1 MSAHYFVSDA
11 HLGAAPAGAEK
22 KLVAFLRSIR
32 GQADS
37 LYILGDLFDFWFE
50 YGRAIPKHGFRV
62 LAGLARL
69 RETGTRIV
77 YIAGN
82 HDIRFTDFFRREL
95 DIETAPALVET
106 IDGLRVFMRH
116 GDEVDRRPVSLLFR
130 RLMKSRLNNFLY
142 SFVHP
147 DIGIGFAAWVARRSR
162 ARGHDESLRTAMHE
176 YARHRLADGHDVVML
191 GHVHYPELRKF
202 PEGVYLNTGDWLDS
216 FSYGVIRDGTV
227 ALEFYRP

>member
-11 HLGAAPAGAEK
+11 HLGAAPADAEK
-22 KLVAFLRSIR
+22 RLVAFLQSIQ

-62 LAGLARL
+62 LAKLARL

-95 DIETAPALVET
+95 DIETAPALV
-106 IDGLRVFMRH
+106 
-116 GDEVDRRPVSLLFR
+116 
-130 RLMKSRLNNFLY
+130 
-142 SFVHP
+142 
-147 DIGIGFAAWVARRSR
+147 
-162 ARGHDESLRTAMHE
+162 
-176 YARHRLADGHDVVML
+176 
-191 GHVHYPELRKF
+191 
-202 PEGVYLNTGDWLDS
+202 
-216 FSYGVIRDGTV
+216 
-227 ALEFYRP
+227 